1 MQAHFGATVHNV
13 DEEFYDRYYREGY
26 VNDRIR
32 GRSRIWGE

>member
-1 MQAHFGATVHNV
+1 MQAHFGATVHNI

-26 VNDRIR
+26 LNDRIR